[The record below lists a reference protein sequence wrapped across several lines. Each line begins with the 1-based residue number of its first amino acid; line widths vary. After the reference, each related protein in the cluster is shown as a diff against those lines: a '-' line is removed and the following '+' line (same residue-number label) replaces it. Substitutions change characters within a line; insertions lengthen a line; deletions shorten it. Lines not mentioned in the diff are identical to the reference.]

1 MEEKILNLLFEIRPE
16 CDFNQSSNF
25 IEEGL
30 LDSLGIVSLLVA
42 LEEEFAVSIGLEDV
56 LPENFLNIERISQL
70 LIKNNAKNEF

>member
-1 MEEKILNLLFEIRPE
+1 MKEKILNVLFEIRPE
-16 CDFNQSSNF
+16 YDFKQSSNF

-42 LEEEFAVSIGLEDV
+42 LEEEFGVSIGLEDV
-56 LPENFLNIERISQL
+56 LPENFSNIESISQL